1 MLCVTTTADSVTRCS
16 TMEAQHNAPFRA
28 QCAPSARSME
38 VWNPKYFTEPKFVRR
53 KIDEWFN
60 DPIMQISSWSI
71 ACQWTPKKWEINL
84 NFTKCACPICFQK
97 SVLKQSNT
105 AIGETT
111 PLWCHNGHWY
121 YHNTSL
127 RSWFPARCRGP
138 GYLDFVPSQTCVH
151 CAVQQSINFRRKLK
165 L

>member
-1 MLCVTTTADSVTRCS
+1 MLCVTTTADSVTCCS
-16 TMEAQHNAPFRA
+16 TMEVQHDVPFRA

-38 VWNPKYFTEPKFVRR
+38 VWSPKYFTEPKFVRR
-53 KIDEWFN
+53 KMVEWFN
-60 DPIMQISSWSI
+60 DPIMPISFWSI

-97 SVLKQSNT
+97 RVLKQSNT

-121 YHNTSL
+121 YHNTSP

-138 GYLDFVPSQTCVH
+138 GYLDFVPSKTCVH
-151 CAVQQSINFRRKLK
+151 CAVQQSINILEGN
-165 L
+165 